1 MIEVWC
7 EGCREWWPL
16 SSVHGWQFP
25 RRGSHRYSRR
35 VRSQHPHG

>member
-7 EGCREWWPL
+7 EGCQCWYPL

-25 RRGSHRYSRR
+25 LRGSTRFPRR